1 MKRQRTMGS
10 ESSEKDKKSEKS
22 VSVAAEEPKMKSVKL
37 HLKAENLRDEDWG
50 KNNKSDPFFSVI
62 FNDQVLFKSPVIEDN
77 LNPEWEEAE
86 FDIPEAAVGNLLKV
100 RIADDDTCSDDKL
113 AEIEIAYPFRKEEYL
128 VDEKNQTKVFVLNN
142 HGSLFAA
149 KKSGGG
155 CFSCFGGKKKEEEK
169 EE

>member
-1 MKRQRTMGS
+1 MGS

-22 VSVAAEEPKMKSVKL
+22 VAVEEPKMKSVKL

-50 KNNKSDPFFSVI
+50 ANNKSDPFFSVI
-62 FNDQVLFKSPVIEDN
+62 FDDKVLFKSPTINDN

-86 FDIPEAAVGNLLKV
+86 FDIPEAAVGNMLKI
-100 RIADDDTCSDDKL
+100 RIADDDTTLVSSDEGL
-113 AEIEIAYPFRKEEYL
+113 AEIEIAYPFKKEEYL
-128 VDEKNQTKVFVLNN
+128 VDEEKQTKIYVLND

-155 CFSCFGGKKKEEEK
+155 CFSCFG
-169 EE
+169 